1 MGRWLQLGGHSDG
14 ESDTLLVSKR
24 EAEEESG
31 LKVEPLDDKIFDIE
45 IDELTATRDES
56 AHLDFDVRVLFRALD
71 LRFVVSS
78 ESHDLR
84 WVDLLNIEKFSDEW
98 SVIRMRD
105 KCLKKL
111 SQD

>member
-1 MGRWLQLGGHSDG
+1 M
-14 ESDTLLVSKR
+14 VSKR

-31 LKVEPLDDKIFDIE
+31 LRVEPLDETIFDIDIHE
-45 IDELTATRDES
+45 IPARGDEP
-56 AHLDFDVRVLFRALD
+56 AHFHFDVRFLFRALD

-105 KCLKKL
+105 KYLKKL
-111 SQD
+111 RQD